1 MSISTGNAFETS
13 VQKVIFAKRFFV
25 ISIAGRY
32 SLNFI
37 ETHFN
42 ISRFLIL
49 LKSTSFDRIFTVI
62 LIFLFNRYSFSVFKT
77 RVKECIWVIAY
88 IVSETTRMN
97 SFEESH
103 ACNFVQIISFLVD
116 DALQIF
122 VFNIVR
128 AKQLFEIFLTEGLER
143 TSMIFLKAWTCLV

>member
-1 MSISTGNAFETS
+1 MRNLG
-13 VQKVIFAKRFFV
+13 
-25 ISIAGRY
+25 
-32 SLNFI
+32 
-37 ETHFN
+37 
-42 ISRFLIL
+42 
-49 LKSTSFDRIFTVI
+49 
-62 LIFLFNRYSFSVFKT
+62 
-77 RVKECIWVIAY
+77 

-116 DALQIF
+116 DALHIF